1 MEPTQVIQSQTFSF
15 KGLLLFII
23 LINLGT
29 SLEVYAEGAVPS
41 SRFDPSKF
49 WSSSEIKRGMKGYGL
64 TVFQGTTIE
73 KFDIEILGVIENEFT
88 DTDLILALCSGGP
101 LAKTGVIAG
110 MSGSP
115 IYIEDKQVGALAYAW
130 RFSKDAIAGI
140 TPIENMLPIL
150 DYPSTEASSYTA
162 DFDSDSTL
170 REASTRVLQAPG
182 RGLNP
187 EVWEHRFQAFL
198 KKEYS
203 EFLEDRPLEALGS
216 FDSNPSPTSNI
227 SQENSAD
234 SLLKGEE
241 LPSQGWV
248 PIATPLMVSG
258 LSSRV
263 LDQVSRVMSP
273 IGLLPMPGG
282 LPSAMDENLSQV
294 KLEPGAGIGVALV
307 DGDLKLAGIGT
318 VSYVDGDQVLGFGH
332 PMFGDGSTDVPMTT
346 AYINT
351 VLPTLS
357 LSTKM
362 GGMIQPVGVL
372 QQDRLPGIGGTVG
385 GKARTLPLRI
395 HLEHKAADLDRT
407 FNYDVAYHRFYTPR
421 FALFCALDAID
432 VFERSFRDSTAS
444 FDLTLKIKGR
454 DPLTLHD
461 EVSSTGGTALSIG
474 MVLSSALDLLMR
486 NPYEEIEIESV
497 DLEVD
502 IVDRLRQGSIE
513 WISLTKQEV
522 KPGESL
528 GLDISIQPWLGER
541 EILREVV
548 GLPEGL
554 DAGSLLVT
562 VSDANRYIIEKMM
575 RNPDRFR
582 ARNLD
587 SLLELIGESY
597 PNNEVYITVSALSM
611 GLSEFGNEMP
621 DLPSSILRIMA
632 DSPDRGKGGFMTT
645 EVVTEKVIKVD
656 RPLSGQQRILVK
668 VEPSREH
675 RLN

>member
-1 MEPTQVIQSQTFSF
+1 MVLVALS
-15 KGLLLFII
+15 II
-23 LINLGT
+23 AT
-29 SLEVYAEGAVPS
+29 SVGVYAEDPVPS
-41 SRFDPSKF
+41 SRFDSSKF
-49 WSSSEIKRGMKGYGL
+49 WHSSEIKRGMNGYGL

-73 KFDIEILGVIENEFT
+73 RFEVEILGVIQNEFT
-88 DTDLILALCSGGP
+88 DTDMILALCSGGP

-130 RFSKDAIAGI
+130 SFSKDAIAGI

-150 DYPSTEASSYTA
+150 DYPTTEATSYTG

-170 REASTRVLQAPG
+170 REASTMNFRTPG
-182 RGLNP
+182 RGLDRA
-187 EVWEHRFQAFL
+187 VWEDRFQAFL
-198 KKEYS
+198 QKDYDG
-203 EFLEDRPLEALGS
+203 FMADRPENSFGS
-216 FDSNPSPTSNI
+216 TGPHPSRTSTNY
-227 SQENSAD
+227 SAD
-234 SLLKGEE
+234 SLFDGER
-241 LPSQGWV
+241 LPQQGWV

-258 LSSRV
+258 LSTRV
-263 LDQVSRVMSP
+263 LDQVSNMMSP
-273 IGLLPMPGG
+273 MGLLPMPGG
-282 LPSAMDENLSQV
+282 MPSAIDEDLSQV
-294 KLEPGAGIGVALV
+294 KLVPGAGIGVALV

-362 GGMIQPVGVL
+362 GGMIQAVGVL

-385 GKARTLPLRI
+385 GSARTLPLKV
-395 HLEHKAADLDRT
+395 HLKHRAADLDRT

-444 FDLTLKIKGR
+444 YELTLQIKGR
-454 DPLTLHD
+454 DPVTLHD

-474 MVLSSALDLLMR
+474 RVLSSALDLLMR

-497 DLEVD
+497 DLNVE

-513 WISLTKQEV
+513 WISLSKQDV

-528 GLDISIQPWLGER
+528 GLDISVQPWLGKS
-541 EILREVV
+541 EVLKQSID
-548 GLPEGL
+548 LPEEL
-554 DAGSLLVT
+554 DSGTLLVT
-562 VSDANRYIIEKMM
+562 VSDANRYVMERIM
-575 RNPDRFR
+575 RNPDRYR
-582 ARNLD
+582 ARNVE
-587 SLLELIGESY
+587 SLLNLIGESY
-597 PNNEVYITVSALSM
+597 PNNEVYVTLSTLSM

-621 DLPSSILRIMA
+621 NLPSSILRIMA
-632 DSPDRGKGGFMTT
+632 ASPDRGKGGFVNT
-645 EVVTEKVIKVD
+645 EVVAEKVIKLD
-656 RPLSGQQRILVK
+656 RPLSGQERILVQ
-668 VEPSREH
+668 VEPSRDN